1 MADKSLCSSCVN
13 SIWCPT
19 WAEWKCK
26 SFEKRIREPA
36 NLKTCTSYKKRDKNF
51 KDPECRCDDC
61 LKNEM
66 LWDEK
71 EDNLND

>member
-1 MADKSLCSSCVN
+1 MTDKCLCSSCVN

-26 SFEKRIREPA
+26 NFEKRIYELISKC
-36 NLKTCTSYKKRDKNF
+36 NGYKKRDKNF
-51 KDPECRCDDC
+51 KEPECRCKDC